1 MFLYLYCNYP
11 NSLKGRSKELF
22 ENLLKVITPLKKKK
36 SQISLIL
43 LIAPSIQNFQCLNI
57 YVSYNCTELEFPR
70 IRPKTRIGVQV
81 IDLGG
86 GQVRQGRK
94 VTKGYISEQVTA
106 LSKWISRLLATSGS
120 LQRTGLRDVSTKGP
134 RSWATGPAPVS

>member
-11 NSLKGRSKELF
+11 LSLEGRSKEPF
-22 ENLLKVITPLKKKK
+22 ENLLKVVTPLKKK

-43 LIAPSIQNFQCLNI
+43 LIVPNIQNFKCLNI
-57 YVSYNCTELEFPR
+57 YVNCNYIELEFPR

-86 GQVRQGRK
+86 GQVRYGRK
-94 VTKGYISEQVTA
+94 
-106 LSKWISRLLATSGS
+106 
-120 LQRTGLRDVSTKGP
+120 
-134 RSWATGPAPVS
+134 